1 MASDQVDLVSLLRS
15 LDAALAH
22 LEELLQTRA
31 DRLHDMRREIDAEI
45 QRLDDFRQ
53 KVRNILEGVEMGS
66 LKNIVSIPSPPAA
79 EPDVFRVKWKELDSG
94 STSFSFNTGKTVIL
108 RPRLAQLF
116 HFLGSGPPEDHRRG
130 ALAGW
135 RSRLEISAYFE
146 KLTGKP
152 FAIKYVNHLV
162 YCLRNELAKAG
173 CPRKLVQSHRVRGV
187 RLAIP
192 AGALLPPEGSGKADS
207 GPV

>member
-1 MASDQVDLVSLLRS
+1 MATGQVDLVSLLRS
-15 LDAALAH
+15 LNAALTR

-31 DRLHDMRREIDAEI
+31 DQLHDMRREIDAEVQCI
-45 QRLDDFRQ
+45 DDLRQ
-53 KVRNILEGVEMGS
+53 EVRNILEGVEMGS
-66 LKNIVSIPSPPAA
+66 LKTTVSIPNPSAA
-79 EPDVFRVKWKELDSG
+79 EPDVFRVKRKELDSG

-116 HFLGSGPPEDHRRG
+116 QFLGSGPPEDNRRG
-130 ALAGW
+130 ALVGW

-146 KLTGKP
+146 KCTGKP
-152 FAIKYVNHLV
+152 FTIDYVNHLV

-173 CPRKLVQSHRVRGV
+173 CPRKLVQSHRARGV

-192 AGALLPPEGSGKADS
+192 AGALLPPERSGKADS
-207 GPV
+207 RPV